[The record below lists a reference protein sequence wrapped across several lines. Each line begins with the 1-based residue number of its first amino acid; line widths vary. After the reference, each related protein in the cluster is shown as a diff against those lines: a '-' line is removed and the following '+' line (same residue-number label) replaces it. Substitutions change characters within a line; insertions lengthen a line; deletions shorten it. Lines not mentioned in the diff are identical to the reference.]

1 VEAPTPDT
9 RDRTRTPRR
18 GVATLAC
25 AGAALALAAGAASA
39 EAGGGGTIA
48 PGTPKISDVV
58 CVTNCIKPRKGIV
71 KSKIRITGT
80 ELQTIRVVSLPRSDG
95 KRSKD
100 TDPTVKPSGAV
111 VAFVRK
117 GAITGAVRVADAYS
131 QTADSPADFKV
142 GTMAQ
147 LRRAQQKFIFPVRG
161 PHQYWD
167 GLGAGRGHMGQDIG
181 AACKTK
187 VVAAHGGKVIERSGK
202 TPDGAAGNYLML
214 YDKKGDR
221 TYLYMHFVNPPVVPL
236 GSAVT
241 TRQHV
246 GNVGHTGDATG
257 CHLHFEM
264 HEGKGWGGTLINP
277 TPLLK
282 YWDSYS

>member
-1 VEAPTPDT
+1 VKTARPDN
-9 RDRTRTPRR
+9 RSRTGTPRR
-18 GVATLAC
+18 SLVALAC
-25 AGAALALAAGAASA
+25 AATALTVGAGTAQ
-39 EAGGGGTIA
+39 AGGGGTFA
-48 PGTPKISDVV
+48 PGDPQISDVV

-71 KSKIRITGT
+71 KSKIRILGSD
-80 ELQTIRVVSLPRSDG
+80 LQQVTTVSLPRADG
-95 KRSKD
+95 KRAKD

-111 VAFVRK
+111 VAFVIK
-117 GAITGAVRVADAYS
+117 GATTGPVRVADTYAQIS
-131 QTADSPADFKV
+131 DSTVDFKV
-142 GTMAQ
+142 GTMEQ
-147 LRRAQQKFIFPVRG
+147 LRRAQQKYRFPVRG

-181 AACKTK
+181 AACKTR
-187 VVAAHGGKVIERSGK
+187 VIAAHGGKVIDRSGGG
-202 TPDGAAGNYLML
+202 PDGAAGNYLML
-214 YDKKGDR
+214 FDKKSNR
-221 TYLYMHFVNPPVVPL
+221 TFIYMHLVNPPLVPM

-241 TRQHV
+241 TGQHI

-264 HEGKGWGGTLINP
+264 HSGNGWGGPLINP